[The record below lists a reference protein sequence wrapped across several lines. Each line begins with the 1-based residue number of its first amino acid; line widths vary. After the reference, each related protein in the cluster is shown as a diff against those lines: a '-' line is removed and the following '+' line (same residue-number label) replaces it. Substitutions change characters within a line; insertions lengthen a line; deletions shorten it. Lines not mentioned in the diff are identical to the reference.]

1 MLQRLPMPCLP
12 PVSLPSCSHHQALSY
27 TSIGILAIF
36 TAELVAKL
44 LVFGITYFTHSK

>member
-1 MLQRLPMPCLP
+1 MRP
-12 PVSLPSCSHHQALSY
+12 PTRQALSY

-44 LVFGITYFTHSK
+44 LVFGITYYTHSK